1 MIVIAEHVLSTH
13 VLCEYL
19 QRQIATSIYGNRAPS
34 NSIFVLLL

>member
-1 MIVIAEHVLSTH
+1 MIVIAVHVFGIH

-19 QRQIATSIYGNRAPS
+19 QRKIATSIYGNRAPS